1 MLRSRLDFEIICSLD
16 LLAGRA
22 KVYIFLQAE
31 QILDLLTGGA
41 KSRNGKYASPPNASL
56 LPGPPSSKPETTVF
70 TLLFEQLGLL
80 CAKADIRKPLN
91 CNNPHLGISLQLAH
105 LPQLAAKQPLHFLQA
120 RFR

>member
-16 LLAGRA
+16 LLVGRA

-31 QILDLLTGGA
+31 QNPGMGNMHLRQMHLCFPVP
-41 KSRNGKYASPPNASL
+41 RPPNLKQLCLHLSL
-56 LPGPPSSKPETTVF
+56 SSWDFCV
-70 TLLFEQLGLL
+70 
-80 CAKADIRKPLN
+80 ARANADIGKPLN
-91 CNNPHLGISLQLAH
+91 FEPHLGISLQLAH

>member
-1 MLRSRLDFEIICSLD
+1 MLRSRLDFEIICCLD

-31 QILDLLTGGA
+31 QILDLLAGGT

-56 LPGPPSSKPETTVF
+56 LPGAPSSKPETTVF
-70 TLLFEQLGLL
+70 TSLFEQLGLL
-80 CAKADIRKPLN
+80 CAKADIGKPLN
-91 CNNPHLGISLQLAH
+91 CNPHLGISLQLAH
-105 LPQLAAKQPLHFLQA
+105 LPQLAAKHPLHFLQA